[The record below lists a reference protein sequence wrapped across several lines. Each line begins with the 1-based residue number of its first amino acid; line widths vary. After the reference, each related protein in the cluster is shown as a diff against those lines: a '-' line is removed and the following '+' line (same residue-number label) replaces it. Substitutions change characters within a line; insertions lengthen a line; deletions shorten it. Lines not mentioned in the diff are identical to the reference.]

1 MAQPSTPQPFLP
13 QNSSLPAS
21 AASWAFGTSARAPGS
36 GANTPTANTYLMPTS
51 PAKNPTSMN
60 DGLKPK
66 ITKTTGQKPACL
78 VNASV
83 TYCGNDQIYAFGG
96 FDQFTDEVYNHVLRL
111 DLKTLNWALVD
122 NYGDIPGVR
131 MGHSASLYQGDK
143 LLVYGG
149 ENEHRE
155 YLSDVVILNLK
166 DHHWTQPD
174 VQGPI
179 PKGRARHAAVVYE
192 DKLFVIGGLTGEAN
206 YILDD
211 ICYLDLKTWTWSKTW
226 SFVQRFDH
234 SAWIWG
240 GRLWVLGGLG
250 ADMERPSEIWW
261 LDLKGSPALSG
272 SGRQFSTMGRI
283 SSARHD
289 PWLHPSRADRIDT
302 YTANSGSV
310 HIRSTR
316 REKPVAPGAISS
328 LKFVSGPHVP
338 LQSSGTHFHV
348 CSSGAL
354 LDFVTP
360 SSTIRHSECNLSSLE
375 LDSLRW
381 QRLVEGPELFQ
392 PGYKW
397 HYCTINEDGTKVWL
411 LGSPGDDST
420 GSNQELQLSEV
431 LAVDLKRYGLLGN
444 LDSPF
449 ASEQNRILASE
460 RQTTYTTPVGGV
472 GSGLGS
478 DLAMTFDQPPESG
491 SMSDFI
497 ITANYTPTDEDDN
510 VSEADS
516 QLRFSTNTTSS
527 QVFVSENSAVSPPIH
542 VHKMI
547 LQARWPH
554 FKRLY
559 ASKMIEYQTS
569 RLHIPEPYS
578 VVRAFLYYLYTDS
591 IAPHPVYCRDLT
603 DVAGML
609 VMANL
614 YDMPKLRLLCVNR
627 LSREIDIEHAAVIWE
642 RAGRTE
648 EEWLKQRAARF
659 CMMNFG
665 RIVRTEG
672 FRSLSRQ
679 SLMELCEVVGT
690 EGRVVDGDEM
700 DDAETAFTLG
710 GVLGGRY
717 RRRSHRPSGEADE
730 TEGDDD
736 DGMDMN

>member
-1 MAQPSTPQPFLP
+1 MMAQPETPP
-13 QNSSLPAS
+13 QNPPYPAPTVS
-21 AASWAFGTSARAPGS
+21 FTFGISARAPGS

-51 PAKNPTSMN
+51 PAKNPAGMN
-60 DGLKPK
+60 NALKPR
-66 ITKTTGQKPACL
+66 ITKSTGQKPACL

-250 ADMERPSEIWW
+250 ADMERASEIWW
-261 LDLKGSPALSG
+261 LDLKGSPALNG
-272 SGRQFSTMGRI
+272 SGRPYSTVGRVP
-283 SSARHD
+283 ATRHEGI
-289 PWLHPSRADRIDT
+289 PHPNRADRIDI
-302 YTANSGSV
+302 YTANSGSI

-360 SSTIRHSECNLSSLE
+360 ASTIRHNECNLSSLE

-411 LGSPGDDST
+411 LGSSGDYPT
-420 GSNQELQLSEV
+420 EPNQELQLSEV

-444 LDSPF
+444 LDSSF

-460 RQTTYTTPVGGV
+460 RQTTHTAPAGGL

-497 ITANYTPTDEDDN
+497 ITANNIPADEDDN

-516 QLRFSTNTTSS
+516 QMRFSTNTTSS
-527 QVFVSENSAVSPPIH
+527 QVFVSESSAVSPPIH

-591 IAPHPVYCRDLT
+591 IAPHPVFCRDLT

-659 CMMNFG
+659 CMTNFG

-672 FRSLSRQ
+672 FRSLSR
-679 SLMELCEVVGT
+679 SL
-690 EGRVVDGDEM
+690 
-700 DDAETAFTLG
+700 
-710 GVLGGRY
+710 
-717 RRRSHRPSGEADE
+717 
-730 TEGDDD
+730 
-736 DGMDMN
+736 

>member
-1 MAQPSTPQPFLP
+1 MALPSTPQARLNSTHNISSHPSWSGIP
-13 QNSSLPAS
+13 NSSRTS
-21 AASWAFGTSARAPGS
+21 GTS
-36 GANTPTANTYLMPTS
+36 TPTASTYLMPTS
-51 PAKNPTSMN
+51 PAKNK
-60 DGLKPK
+60 GGAFEGHKPK
-66 ITKTTGQKPACL
+66 IWRTTGQKPACL

-96 FDQFTDEVYNHVLRL
+96 FDQFTDEVYNHVLKL
-111 DLKTLNWALVD
+111 NLKTLNWTLVD

-155 YLSDVVILNLK
+155 YLSDVVILNLQ

-174 VQGPI
+174 IQGPI

-192 DKLFVIGGLTGEAN
+192 DKLFIIGGLTGETN

-234 SAWIWG
+234 TAWIWG

-250 ADMERPSEIWW
+250 HEMERSTEIWW
-261 LDLKGSPALSG
+261 LDLKGSPSLNG
-272 SGRQFSTMGRI
+272 STRHSSTMGRI
-283 SSARHD
+283 GSARHD
-289 PWLHPSRADRIDT
+289 PFLPTSRTDRTDT
-302 YTANSGSV
+302 YTANSGSI
-310 HIRSTR
+310 HIRSSR
-316 REKPVAPGAISS
+316 RERPTAPGAISS
-328 LKFVSGPHVP
+328 LKFISGPHVP
-338 LQSSGTHFHV
+338 LQSMGTHFHV
-348 CSSGAL
+348 CSSGTL

-360 SSTIRHSECNLSSLE
+360 ATTIPASECNLSSLE

-381 QRLVEGPELFQ
+381 QRLVEGPEIFN

-411 LGSPGDDST
+411 LGSPAEDTTST
-420 GSNQELQLSEV
+420 NQDLQLSEV

-444 LDSPF
+444 DLINSS
-449 ASEQNRILASE
+449 SEQNRILASE
-460 RQTTYTTPVGGV
+460 RQTIQ
-472 GSGLGS
+472 SSLGLGS
-478 DLAMTFDQPPESG
+478 DLAEMFDQAPESN
-491 SMSDFI
+491 SMADFI
-497 ITANYTPTDEDDN
+497 ITANVDPQDNDSTPEPESAT
-510 VSEADS
+510 
-516 QLRFSTNTTSS
+516 RYSTNTNGSEVFLSDSSTTS
-527 QVFVSENSAVSPPIH
+527 QPIH

-559 ASKMIEYQTS
+559 ASKMVEYQTS
-569 RLHIPEPYS
+569 RLHIPEPYP

-591 IAPHPVYCRDLT
+591 IAPHQVYCRNLT

-627 LSREIDIEHAAVIWE
+627 LSREIDIDHAAVIWE
-642 RAGRTE
+642 RAGRTD
-648 EEWLKQRAARF
+648 EEWLKARAARF
-659 CMMNFG
+659 CLMNWG

-679 SLMELCEVVGT
+679 SLMELCEVADT
-690 EGRVVDGDEM
+690 EGRVVAGDDLDDGNDG
-700 DDAETAFTLG
+700 FGLG
-710 GVLGGRY
+710 LSGP
-717 RRRSHRPSGEADE
+717 RRRAHRPSDTTDE
-730 TEGDDD
+730 TEGDED

>member
-1 MAQPSTPQPFLP
+1 M
-13 QNSSLPAS
+13 SSS
-21 AASWAFGTSARAPGS
+21 RSPGS
-36 GANTPTANTYLMPTS
+36 GTNTPKASTYLMPTS
-51 PAKNPTSMN
+51 PSAKSSVSFG
-60 DGLKPK
+60 DALKPQ
-66 ITKTTGQKPACL
+66 ISKTTGHKPACL

-111 DLKTLNWALVD
+111 NLKTLNWTLVD

-174 VQGPI
+174 IQGPI

-261 LDLKGSPALSG
+261 LDLKGNPALSG
-272 SGRQFSTMGRI
+272 SGRQYSTMGRMAP
-283 SSARHD
+283 ARHD
-289 PWLHPSRADRIDT
+289 QFLHPMRADRSDT
-302 YTANSGSV
+302 YTANSGSI
-310 HIRSTR
+310 HIRSSR
-316 REKPVAPGAISS
+316 REKPTAPGAISS

-348 CSSGAL
+348 CSSGSL

-360 SSTIRHSECNLSSLE
+360 SSTIRHNECNLSSLE

-381 QRLVEGPELFQ
+381 QRLVEGPELFK

-397 HYCTINEDGTKVWL
+397 HYCTINEDGTQVWL
-411 LGSPGDDST
+411 LGSPADEATTST
-420 GSNQELQLSEV
+420 QELQLSEV
-431 LAVDLKRYGLLGN
+431 LAVDLKRYGLLGSQ
-444 LDSPF
+444 DSTLS
-449 ASEQNRILASE
+449 SEQNRILASE
-460 RQTTYTTPVGGV
+460 RQTVHNASAFGV
-472 GSGLGS
+472 GSGLGA
-478 DLAMTFDQPPESG
+478 DFALIFDQPPESN

-497 ITANYTPTDEDDN
+497 ITANLDTVDDDEASE
-510 VSEADS
+510 VSS
-516 QLRFSTNTTSS
+516 QLRFSP
-527 QVFVSENSAVSPPIH
+527 NSASSPMFLSDTSNISQPIH

-559 ASKMIEYQTS
+559 AAKMIEYQTS
-569 RLHIPEPYS
+569 RMHIPEPYS

-591 IAPHPVYCRDLT
+591 IAPHPDFCRDLN

-614 YDMPKLRLLCVNR
+614 YDMPRLRLLCVNR

-642 RAGRTE
+642 RAGRTGE
-648 EEWLKQRAARF
+648 DWLRARAARF
-659 CMMNFG
+659 CLMNWG

-679 SLMELCEVVGT
+679 SLMELCEAGDM
-690 EGRVVDGDEM
+690 EGRVVGGEEL
-700 DDAETAFTLG
+700 DDAGADAFAFG
-710 GVLGGRY
+710 GHRY
-717 RRRSHRPSGEADE
+717 RRRSHRPSEAADE
-730 TEGDDD
+730 TEGDDE
-736 DGMDMN
+736 DGMDIN

>member
-1 MAQPSTPQPFLP
+1 MAHPSTPQPHIFQPTPIPATSGLF
-13 QNSSLPAS
+13 NSVAPNSRTVS
-21 AASWAFGTSARAPGS
+21 GT
-36 GANTPTANTYLMPTS
+36 NTPTGSTYLMPTS
-51 PAKNPTSMN
+51 PAKSALSSK
-60 DGLKPK
+60 DGSKPK
-66 ITKTTGQKPACL
+66 IVKTTGQKPACL

-83 TYCGNDQIYAFGG
+83 TYCGNEQIYAFGG

-111 DLKTLNWALVD
+111 NLKTLNWALVD

-166 DHHWTQPD
+166 DHHWTQPE

-272 SGRQFSTMGRI
+272 SGKQYSTMGRI
-283 SSARHD
+283 PGSRSD
-289 PWLHPSRADRIDT
+289 PFLHPNRADRVDT

-310 HIRSTR
+310 HIRSSR
-316 REKPVAPGAISS
+316 REKPTAPGAISS

-348 CSSGAL
+348 CSSGTL

-411 LGSPGDDST
+411 LGSAAEDASAT
-420 GSNQELQLSEV
+420 GQDLQLSEV
-431 LAVDLKRYGLLGN
+431 LAVDLKRYGLLGTQEGN
-444 LDSPF
+444 LS
-449 ASEQNRILASE
+449 SEQNRILASE
-460 RQTTYTTPVGGV
+460 RPTVHANSLSGGT
-472 GSGLGS
+472 GLGA
-478 DLAMTFDQPPESG
+478 DFAAIFDQPPET
-491 SMSDFI
+491 SMSDFVV
-497 ITANYTPTDEDDN
+497 TANIESADDDD
-510 VSEADS
+510 VSETGS
-516 QLRFSTNTTSS
+516 QARFSLNSTSS
-527 QVFVSENSAVSPPIH
+527 QLLVSDNSNVSHPIY

-591 IAPHPVYCRDLT
+591 IAPHAEFCRDLT

-627 LSREIDIEHAAVIWE
+627 LSREIDIEYAAVIWE

-648 EEWLKQRAARF
+648 EEWLKARAARF
-659 CMMNFG
+659 CLMNWG

-679 SLMELCEVVGT
+679 SLMELCEVVDT
-690 EGRVVDGDEM
+690 EGRVVGGEELDDVCVDG
-700 DDAETAFTLG
+700 FGVG
-710 GVLGGRY
+710 GSYRH
-717 RRRSHRPSGEADE
+717 RRRSHRPSETADE
-730 TEGDDD
+730 TEGDDE

>member
-1 MAQPSTPQPFLP
+1 
-13 QNSSLPAS
+13 
-21 AASWAFGTSARAPGS
+21 
-36 GANTPTANTYLMPTS
+36 MPTS
-51 PAKNPTSMN
+51 PAKHAVSMKAAS
-60 DGLKPK
+60 KPK

-131 MGHSASLYQGDK
+131 MGHSASLYEGDK

-250 ADMERPSEIWW
+250 ADMERPSEICW

-272 SGRQFSTMGRI
+272 SGRQYSATGRI
-283 SSARHD
+283 PSSRSD
-289 PWLHPSRADRIDT
+289 PWLQPTRTDRIDT

-310 HIRSTR
+310 HIRSSR
-316 REKPVAPGAISS
+316 RDKPTAPGAIST

-360 SSTIRHSECNLSSLE
+360 SSTIRHSDCNLSSLE

-411 LGSPGDDST
+411 LGSPGDDTT
-420 GSNQELQLSEV
+420 GANQELQLSEV

-444 LDSPF
+444 LD
-449 ASEQNRILASE
+449 ATLSEQNRILASE
-460 RQTTYTTPVGGV
+460 RSTTHAAGGV
-472 GSGLGS
+472 GAGLGF
-478 DLAMTFDQPPESG
+478 DLATMFDQSPETG
-491 SMSDFI
+491 SMSDFV
-497 ITANYTPTDEDDN
+497 ITASAIDDDDT
-510 VSEADS
+510 VSEPDS
-516 QLRFSTNTTSS
+516 QFRFSTNTTSS
-527 QVFVSENSAVSPPIH
+527 QVFVSEHSPVSQPIH

-559 ASKMIEYQTS
+559 ASKMVEYQTS
-569 RLHIPEPYS
+569 RMHIPEPYS

-591 IAPHPVYCRDLT
+591 IAPHHEFCPDLT
-603 DVAGML
+603 EVAGML

-648 EEWLKQRAARF
+648 EEWLKARAARF
-659 CMMNFG
+659 CMMNWG

-672 FRSLSRQ
+672 FRTLSRH
-679 SLMELCEVVGT
+679 SLMELCEVVGM
-690 EGRVVDGDEM
+690 EGRVIDGDDMEEG
-700 DDAETAFTLG
+700 DGSGVG
-710 GVLGGRY
+710 GAAGGRY
-717 RRRSHRPSGEADE
+717 RRRSHRPSGETEE
-730 TEGDDD
+730 TEGDDE

>member
-1 MAQPSTPQPFLP
+1 MAQPTTPQPFLP
-13 QNSSLPAS
+13 QNTSATPNT
-21 AASWAFGTSARAPGS
+21 AASWAFGTSSRTPGS
-36 GANTPTANTYLMPTS
+36 GTGTPTGSTYLMPTS
-51 PAKNPTSMN
+51 PAKHLSNMK
-60 DGLKPK
+60 DGSKPK

-111 DLKTLNWALVD
+111 NLKTLNWALVD

-131 MGHSASLYQGDK
+131 MGHSASLYEGDK

-250 ADMERPSEIWW
+250 ADMERPSEICW

-272 SGRQFSTMGRI
+272 SGRQYPIMGRI
-283 SSARHD
+283 PSGRHD
-289 PWLHPSRADRIDT
+289 PWLHPARVDRIDT

-316 REKPVAPGAISS
+316 REKPTAPGAIST

-354 LDFVTP
+354 LDFITP

-381 QRLVEGPELFQ
+381 QRLVEGSELFQ

-411 LGSPGDDST
+411 LGSPGDDTT
-420 GSNQELQLSEV
+420 GTNQELQLSEV

-444 LDSPF
+444 LDPTL
-449 ASEQNRILASE
+449 SEQNRILASE
-460 RQTTYTTPVGGV
+460 RQTTYAVGGV
-472 GSGLGS
+472 GSGLGF
-478 DLAMTFDQPPESG
+478 DLATIFDQPPESG
-491 SMSDFI
+491 SMSDFT
-497 ITANYTPTDEDDN
+497 ITANNVDDDDDT
-510 VSEADS
+510 VSEAGS

-527 QVFVSENSAVSPPIH
+527 HVLVSENSSVSQPIH
-542 VHKMI
+542 AHKMI

-559 ASKMIEYQTS
+559 ASKMIEFQTS

-591 IAPHPVYCRDLT
+591 IAPHPEFCRDLT

-627 LSREIDIEHAAVIWE
+627 LSREIDIDHAAVIWE

-648 EEWLKQRAARF
+648 EEWLKARAARF
-659 CMMNFG
+659 CMMNWG

-672 FRSLSRQ
+672 FRSLSRT
-679 SLMELCEVVGT
+679 SLMELCEVVGM
-690 EGRVVDGDEM
+690 EGRVVDGDDM
-700 DDAETAFTLG
+700 DEAEG
-710 GVLGGRY
+710 GGMPGAAGRY
-717 RRRSHRPSGEADE
+717 RRRSHRPSGEAEE
-730 TEGDDD
+730 TEGDDE
-736 DGMDMN
+736 DGMDIN

>member
-1 MAQPSTPQPFLP
+1 MAQPSTPQPHIFQP
-13 QNSSLPAS
+13 TPIPATSSFFNS
-21 AASWAFGTSARAPGS
+21 AASNSRTASGS
-36 GANTPTANTYLMPTS
+36 NTPTGSTYLMPTS
-51 PAKNPTSMN
+51 PAKNALSSK
-60 DGLKPK
+60 DGSKPK
-66 ITKTTGQKPACL
+66 IVKTTGQKPACL

-83 TYCGNDQIYAFGG
+83 TYCGNEQIYAFGG

-111 DLKTLNWALVD
+111 NLKTLNWALVD

-155 YLSDVVILNLK
+155 YLSDVVILNLT
-166 DHHWTQPD
+166 DHHWTQPE

-272 SGRQFSTMGRI
+272 SGKQFSTMGRMPG
-283 SSARHD
+283 SRSD
-289 PWLHPSRADRIDT
+289 PFLHPNRADRVDT
-302 YTANSGSV
+302 YAANSGSV
-310 HIRSTR
+310 HIRSSR
-316 REKPVAPGAISS
+316 REKPTAPGAISS

-348 CSSGAL
+348 CSSGTL

-411 LGSPGDDST
+411 LGSAAEDASAT
-420 GSNQELQLSEV
+420 GQDLQLSEV
-431 LAVDLKRYGLLGN
+431 LAVDLKRYGLLGTQDGT
-444 LDSPF
+444 LS
-449 ASEQNRILASE
+449 SEQNRILASE
-460 RQTTYTTPVGGV
+460 RPTVHASSLSG

-478 DLAMTFDQPPESG
+478 DFAAIFDQPPET
-491 SMSDFI
+491 SMSDFV
-497 ITANYTPTDEDDN
+497 ITANIEAGDDDD
-510 VSEADS
+510 VSETGS
-516 QLRFSTNTTSS
+516 QARFSLNSTSS
-527 QVFVSENSAVSPPIH
+527 QMLVSENSNVSHPIF

-591 IAPHPVYCRDLT
+591 IAPHAEFCRDLT

-648 EEWLKQRAARF
+648 EEWLKARAARF
-659 CMMNFG
+659 CLMNWG

-679 SLMELCEVVGT
+679 SLMELCEVVDT
-690 EGRVVDGDEM
+690 EGRVVGGEELDDVCIDG
-700 DDAETAFTLG
+700 FGVG
-710 GVLGGRY
+710 GGYRH
-717 RRRSHRPSGEADE
+717 RRRSHRPSETADE
-730 TEGDDD
+730 TEGDDE

>member
-1 MAQPSTPQPFLP
+1 MAQPSTPQAFSSH
-13 QNSSLPAS
+13 NSSTTSFSTPWIGGS
-21 AASWAFGTSARAPGS
+21 SSRTPDTGTS
-36 GANTPTANTYLMPTS
+36 TPTGNTYLMPTS
-51 PAKNPTSMN
+51 PAKHLANMK
-60 DGLKPK
+60 DGSKPK
-66 ITKTTGQKPACL
+66 ISKTTGQKPACL

-111 DLKTLNWALVD
+111 NLKTLNWALVD

-131 MGHSASLYQGDK
+131 MGHSASLYEGDK

-155 YLSDVVILNLK
+155 YLNDVVILNLT
-166 DHHWTQPD
+166 DHHWTQPEI
-174 VQGPI
+174 QGPK

-250 ADMERPSEIWW
+250 ADMEKPSEIWW
-261 LDLKGSPALSG
+261 LDLKGSPALTG
-272 SGRQFSTMGRI
+272 SRRNYSSMGRI
-283 SSARHD
+283 PSSRSD
-289 PWLHPSRADRIDT
+289 PWLQPGRADRVEP

-310 HIRSTR
+310 HIRSSR
-316 REKPVAPGAISS
+316 RDRPTAPGAISS

-411 LGSPGDDST
+411 LGSPGDDTAST
-420 GSNQELQLSEV
+420 NQELQLSEV

-444 LDSPF
+444 LDSGYS

-460 RQTTYTTPVGGV
+460 RHSIHSTSSPV
-472 GSGLGS
+472 SAGLGS
-478 DLAMTFDQPPESG
+478 DLATMFDIDPAEG
-491 SMSDFI
+491 SMADFT
-497 ITANYTPTDEDDN
+497 ITANQDDTL
-510 VSEADS
+510 DS
-516 QLRFSTNTTSS
+516 DTLSSAPGSPLHPRFSTNSTGS
-527 QVFVSENSAVSPPIH
+527 QIHLSANNTIPTSPPIH
-542 VHKMI
+542 VHKII
-547 LQARWPH
+547 LQSRWPH
-554 FKRLY
+554 FRRLY
-559 ASKMIEYQTS
+559 ASKMLEYQTS

-591 IAPHPVYCRDLT
+591 IAPHEFYCPDLT
-603 DVAGML
+603 EVAGML

-627 LSREIDIEHAAVIWE
+627 LSREIDIDHAAVIWE
-642 RAGRTE
+642 RAGRTN
-648 EEWLKQRAARF
+648 EEWLQTRAARF
-659 CMMNFG
+659 CMMNWG
-665 RIVRTEG
+665 RVIRTEG
-672 FRSLSRQ
+672 FRSLSRG
-679 SLMELCEVVGT
+679 SLIELCEVVGM
-690 EGRVVDGDEM
+690 EGRVVDGDG
-700 DDAETAFTLG
+700 DDDEG
-710 GVLGGRY
+710 GMGRY
-717 RRRSHRPSGEADE
+717 RRRSVRSAGEEGE
-730 TEGDDD
+730 TEGDDE